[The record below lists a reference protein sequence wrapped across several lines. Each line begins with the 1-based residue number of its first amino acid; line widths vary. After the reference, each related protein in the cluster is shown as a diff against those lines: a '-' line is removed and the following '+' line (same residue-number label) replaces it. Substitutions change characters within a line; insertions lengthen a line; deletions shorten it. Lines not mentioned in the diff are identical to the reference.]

1 MPQML
6 RVRSSIYSSA
16 KGQEC
21 QDVLRELHPLHL
33 REMLQQQQ
41 LRGGGQQQQQQLGGL
56 EQQLGGGGEKRT
68 LALLALAATYLIQ
81 IMISMIFDYGSTST
95 TVLYTC
101 TLYDQGE
108 LFVEQ
113 FSLLYVRYGVGVYYS
128 TTVRNTGIK
137 LGKSGSN
144 YEIAVESL

>member
-6 RVRSSIYSSA
+6 RVRSCIYSSA
-16 KGQEC
+16 KGQEL
-21 QDVLRELHPLHL
+21 LRELPPLHL

-113 FSLLYVRYGVGVYYS
+113 FSLLYVRYGVGVYTS

>member
-1 MPQML
+1 
-6 RVRSSIYSSA
+6 
-16 KGQEC
+16 
-21 QDVLRELHPLHL
+21 
-33 REMLQQQQ
+33 
-41 LRGGGQQQQQQLGGL
+41 
-56 EQQLGGGGEKRT
+56 
-68 LALLALAATYLIQ
+68 
-81 IMISMIFDYGSTST
+81 MIFDYGSTST

-113 FSLLYVRYGVGVYYS
+113 FSLLYVRYGVGVYTS

>member
-1 MPQML
+1 ML
-6 RVRSSIYSSA
+6 RVRICIYSSA

-21 QDVLRELHPLHL
+21 HDVLRELPPLHL
-33 REMLQQQQ
+33 RDMLQQQQ
-41 LRGGGQQQQQQLGGL
+41 LRGGEQQQQQLGGL

-113 FSLLYVRYGVGVYYS
+113 FSLLYVRYGVGVYTS